1 MKSSNFVQ
9 ILHQLLPP
17 GRWAMTEG
25 SVLLRL
31 LRWFALTLTRV
42 ESRAQ
47 DLLRESSPQTA
58 IESLPEWERLLGLEN
73 NSRLPTTDR
82 RTAIRRK
89 MTLNQ
94 GWSSQHQL
102 AAMFADFGWVL
113 DSVIAKGS
121 QNIRL
126 GESGIGSEVS
136 SNLNFNIIGLRF
148 RPPPIGAARFADLK
162 SKVESGKPAN
172 LRLHWPHQ
180 LWDKDL
186 ELVAGWWQIFR
197 FNNSLGGRTDIALQ
211 SLLLT
216 ALQSGLQF
224 HEIGTCA
231 KFGVFALNRS
241 DQICYLPKGTVLHP
255 CKQLISL
262 SPDNNAGNSAGT
274 SAGNSSGNG
283 GGNSAG
289 NGAGNS
295 AGNGGSNSAGG
306 SGNSAG
312 NGGGNSGSSE
322 SNPSNPESNRLLFP
336 NNSWQIMEGNFIAG
350 NSQTKFP
357 ISAMFAGATGQL
369 TQGTILAFTP
379 DAQFY
384 YLEIVTA

>member
-1 MKSSNFVQ
+1 MKPSNFVQ

-31 LRWFALTLTRV
+31 LRWFALTLSRV
-42 ESRAQ
+42 ETRAH

-58 IESLPEWERLLGLEN
+58 IESLPEWERLLGIEGNLG
-73 NSRLPTTDR
+73 LPTTDR
-82 RTAIRRK
+82 RKAIRRK

-113 DSVIAKGS
+113 DSVITKGS
-121 QNIRL
+121 QNIRI

-186 ELVAGWWQIFR
+186 ELVASWWQIFQ
-197 FNNSLGGRTDIALQ
+197 FNNSLGGRTDTEMQ

-231 KFGVFALNRS
+231 NVGVFVLNRS

-255 CKQLISL
+255 CKQPTS
-262 SPDNNAGNSAGT
+262 SRPDNNGGNSA
-274 SAGNSSGNG
+274 
-283 GGNSAG
+283 GNSAG
-289 NGAGNS
+289 NGAGS
-295 AGNGGSNSAGG
+295 
-306 SGNSAG
+306 SAG
-312 NGGGNSGSSE
+312 NGGGSSGNSA
-322 SNPSNPESNRLLFP
+322 SNPSDPESPHLLFP